1 MHKGG
6 NGWQASRAVACLP
19 ALTGNLGVAGSGFG
33 PRHGSAARGRGLGL
47 PALPGFESPR
57 STPVLP
63 DEAVDAFGFSA
74 SPASP
79 YFRWVKKTTTRLSEP
94 KIAMNAAIPM
104 P

>member
-19 ALTGNLGVAGSGFG
+19 ALTGNLGVAGGGFG
-33 PRHGSAARGRGLGL
+33 PRHGSAAQRMGEAWACRHCQVL
-47 PALPGFESPR
+47 SHPR

-63 DEAVDAFGFSA
+63 DEAVDAFGFS
-74 SPASP
+74 ASP